1 MIRTP
6 ILLIALLAL
15 CASAARAQTVGVNL
29 SWDECG
35 DAGVLNEAFACNTNS
50 GSLVAVGSFVAPDS
64 ITALT
69 GTEMI
74 LDVVAEG
81 DSLPSWWQLK
91 YSGACRQSALGVN
104 FIYTGSTCEDYWS
117 SVSGATGGVAA
128 YVVGGAGA
136 NTARITLVAAV
147 DQMQA
152 TSLTGGS
159 EYFDFNLT
167 INKTKTVGAGACA
180 GCSTP
185 VTITLSAV
193 NLTQPVGVGDVLLTD
208 AAARSYIT
216 WQGGAARNGPNGP
229 TILSGQIRSVFR

>member
-1 MIRTP
+1 MTKTIMLLTV
-6 ILLIALLAL
+6 ILAPP
-15 CASAARAQTVGVNL
+15 ASAALAQTVGVNL

-35 DAGVLNEAFACNTNS
+35 DAGVLNKAFACNTNS

-74 LDVVAEG
+74 LDIVAEG
-81 DSLPSWWQLK
+81 YSLPNWWAFK
-91 YSGACRQSALGVN
+91 NAGACRQSALGVN
-104 FIYTGSTCEDYWS
+104 FIYTGSSCEDYWS

-147 DQMQA
+147 DQTLA
-152 TSLTGGS
+152 TSLTGGT

-167 INKTKTVGAGACA
+167 INKAKTVGTGACA

-185 VTITLSAV
+185 VTITLSSV
-193 NLTQPVGVGDVLLTD
+193 NLTQPVGVGEVLLTD
-208 AAARSYIT
+208 AAARNYIT
-216 WQGGAARNGPNGP
+216 WQGGAGRNGPNGP
-229 TILSGQIRSVFR
+229 AMMSGQIRSVLR

>member
-1 MIRTP
+1 MTKTIMLTTV
-6 ILLIALLAL
+6 ILAL
-15 CASAARAQTVGVNL
+15 SASAALAQTAGVNL

-35 DAGVLNEAFACNTNS
+35 DGGVLNKAFACNSNS
-50 GSLVAVGSFVAPDS
+50 GTNVAVGSFVAPDG
-64 ITALT
+64 ITQLT
-69 GTEMI
+69 GTEMT

-81 DSLPSWWQLK
+81 DSLPNWWQFK
-91 YSGACRQSALGVN
+91 NAGACRQSGLGVN
-104 FIYTGSTCEDYWS
+104 FIYAGSSCEDYWS

-128 YVVGGAGA
+128 YVVGEAGA

-152 TSLTGGS
+152 TALTGGT

-167 INKTKTVGAGACA
+167 INKTKTVGTGACA

-208 AAARSYIT
+208 AASRNYIT
-216 WQGGAARNGPNGP
+216 WQGGAGLGPSAP
-229 TILSGQIRSVFR
+229 QRVTYGQIRSIYR

>member
-1 MIRTP
+1 MIKRA
-6 ILLIALLAL
+6 ILFAVMLAL
-15 CASAARAQTVGVNL
+15 FASGARAQTPGVNL
-29 SWDECG
+29 SWDDCG
-35 DAGVLNEAFACNTNS
+35 DAGVDNKTFACNTNS
-50 GSLVAVGSFVAPDS
+50 GSIVAVGSFVAPDS

-81 DSLPSWWQLK
+81 DSLPNWWAFK
-91 YSGACRQSALGVN
+91 NAGACRQSALGVN
-104 FIYTGSTCEDYWS
+104 FIYTGSSCEDYWS
-117 SVSGATGGVAA
+117 SVSGATGGIAA

-147 DQMQA
+147 DQTQA
-152 TSLTGGS
+152 TSLTGGT

-167 INKTKTVGAGACA
+167 INKTKTVGTGACA

-185 VTITLSAV
+185 VTITLSAI

-208 AAARSYIT
+208 AAARNYIT
-216 WQGGAARNGPNGP
+216 WQGGAGRSDPNGP
-229 TILSGQIRSVFR
+229 AMLFGQIRSVFR